1 MAPRI
6 NVCFLWFSL
15 VFLSSAIRLSAAE
28 DGRKMVVLK
37 GAKLIDGAGHSPI
50 ENAVLVIQGDKLTA
64 VWSFRLS

>member
-1 MAPRI
+1 
-6 NVCFLWFSL
+6 
-15 VFLSSAIRLSAAE
+15 
-28 DGRKMVVLK
+28 MVVLK